1 MWYYIK
7 KQERRIRME
16 KIIQYLKFIQETEQL
31 KSTLRTAWTAEGRQE
46 STAEHSWRLAM
57 LAAVLAE
64 EVPEL
69 DMNRVLKMCLVHD
82 LGEVYEGDVSAALQ
96 LDDDARHKREEEAVR
111 KIFAMLPEQ
120 QEREL
125 MELWLEYSSNTSS
138 EAAFVKALDK
148 AETIIQHN
156 QGKNPPDFDYGF
168 NLEYGT
174 DYFKEEPLLQELRKY
189 IDADTRANI
198 SKT

>member
-168 NLEYGT
+168 NLEYGA

>member
-168 NLEYGT
+168 NLEYGA

-198 SKT
+198 SKM

>member
-1 MWYYIK
+1 
-7 KQERRIRME
+7 ME

-64 EVPEL
+64 EVPKL

-125 MELWLEYSSNTSS
+125 MELWLEYSNNTSP

-168 NLEYGT
+168 NLEYGA

>member
-1 MWYYIK
+1 
-7 KQERRIRME
+7 ME
-16 KIIQYLKFIQETEQL
+16 KILQYLKFIQETEQL

-64 EVPEL
+64 EVPKL
-69 DMNRVLKMCLVHD
+69 DMIRVLKMCLVHD
-82 LGEVYEGDVSAALQ
+82 LGEAYEGDVSAALQ

-120 QEREL
+120 QEQEL
-125 MELWLEYSSNTSS
+125 MELWLEYSGNTSP

-156 QGKNPPDFDYGF
+156 QGKNPPDFDYEF
-168 NLEYGT
+168 NLEYGA
-174 DYFKEEPLLQELRKY
+174 DYFKEDPLLQELRKC
-189 IDADTRANI
+189 IDGDTRANI
-198 SKT
+198 SKMSLKPED